1 VDKENQLTIKLLAM
15 KHMSTQSSDQVL
27 RALEFFK
34 SGMACGVRILGP
46 TIARSLFVLGLV
58 GLTFFFTYMT
68 ISHNYSLKMEEVKD
82 KLSMNLHETAAE
94 AERLAAKAEHLEN
107 ELKEHQ
113 DMIFSLSR
121 KGKRKSLGTFTVTAY
136 DPIESCKPFD
146 DGITSQLIPAGMGV
160 AAVDPRVI
168 PYGAVL
174 YLPEIDRYFF
184 ASDTGAAMKRGN
196 GRNIDIL
203 MPTVQDALEFGRRR
217 LQVELIDLSRG

>member
-1 VDKENQLTIKLLAM
+1 MSMDRENQLTIKLLAM
-15 KHMSTQSSDQVL
+15 KHTSTQSSVQIL
-27 RALEFFK
+27 RTLEFFK
-34 SGMACGVRILGP
+34 RGMARGVKVLVPKITP
-46 TIARSLFVLGLV
+46 SLFVLGLM
-58 GLTFFFTYMT
+58 GLTFFFTYMV
-68 ISHNYSLKMEEVKD
+68 ISHNYSLKIEEVEH
-82 KLSMNLHETAAE
+82 KLSMNLHKTAAE
-94 AERLAAKAEHLEN
+94 AERLEK

-121 KGKRKSLGTFTVTAY
+121 KGKRKSLGSFTVTAY

-146 DGITSQLIPAGMGV
+146 DGVTSQLIPAGMGV

-203 MPTVQDALEFGRRR
+203 MPTVQDALEFGRQH

>member
-1 VDKENQLTIKLLAM
+1 MGKENQLTIKPLAM
-15 KHMSTQSSDQVL
+15 KHMSTQSSVQVL
-27 RALEFFK
+27 RSLEFFK
-34 SGMACGVRILGP
+34 RGMACGVRILGP
-46 TIARSLFVLGLV
+46 TIIRSLFLLGLV
-58 GLTFFFTYMT
+58 GLTFFFTYMM
-68 ISHNYSLKMEEVKD
+68 ISHNYNLKIEEVKD
-82 KLSMNLHETAAE
+82 KLYMNLYETRAK
-94 AERLAAKAEHLEN
+94 AERLEK
-107 ELKEHQ
+107 ELKEYQ

-146 DGITSQLIPAGMGV
+146 DGVTSQLIPAGMGV

-174 YLPEIDRYFF
+174 YLPKIDRYFF
-184 ASDTGAAMKRGN
+184 ACDTGAAMKRGN

-203 MPTVQDALEFGRRR
+203 MPTVQDALEFGRQR

>member
-1 VDKENQLTIKLLAM
+1 MDKENQLTLKLLAM
-15 KHMSTQSSDQVL
+15 KHISTQSSDQVL

-34 SGMACGVRILGP
+34 RGMACGVRILGP
-46 TIARSLFVLGLV
+46 TIIRSLFVLGLV
-58 GLTFFFTYMT
+58 GLTFFFTYMM
-68 ISHNYSLKMEEVKD
+68 ISHDYSLKMEEVKD
-82 KLSMNLHETAAE
+82 KLSMNLYETAAR
-94 AERLAAKAEHLEN
+94 AERLEK
-107 ELKEHQ
+107 ELKEYQ

-174 YLPEIDRYFF
+174 YLPEIDKYFF

-203 MPTVQDALEFGRRR
+203 MPTVQDALEFGRQR